1 MESCV
6 LVFETLVSFN
16 EILGS
21 NFKKVKIGLTEKL
34 LVFFFYGHSLTM
46 VGMKI

>member
-1 MESCV
+1 MKSCV
-6 LVFETLVSFN
+6 VVFEMLASFY

-21 NFKKVKIGLTEKL
+21 NFEKVKIGLTGKL
-34 LVFFFYGHSLTM
+34 LAFLFGHLLTM

>member
-6 LVFETLVSFN
+6 LVFETLVSFY

-21 NFKKVKIGLTEKL
+21 NFKKVKISLTGKL
-34 LVFFFYGHSLTM
+34 LDFFCGHSLTI

>member
-6 LVFETLVSFN
+6 LVFETLVSFY

-21 NFKKVKIGLTEKL
+21 NFKKVKIGLIGKL
-34 LVFFFYGHSLTM
+34 LDFIFGHSLTIM
-46 VGMKI
+46 GMKI